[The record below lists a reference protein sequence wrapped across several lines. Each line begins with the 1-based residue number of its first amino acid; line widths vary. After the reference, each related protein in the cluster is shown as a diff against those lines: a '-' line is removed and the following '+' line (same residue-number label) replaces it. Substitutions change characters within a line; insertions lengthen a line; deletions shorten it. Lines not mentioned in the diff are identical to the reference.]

1 MNNYSA
7 LGRLV
12 RDPEV
17 RVSQNGTKT
26 ARYTLAVNRM
36 KKGEADFIPCVA
48 FGKAADFTEKYFFK
62 GMQVAIIGH
71 LQSGSYTDKNGN
83 KRSTLDVIIESQYF
97 ADSKRDSFTP
107 TEEKLPEA
115 FEEID
120 GMQDELPF

>member
-115 FEEID
+115 FEEVD

>member
-1 MNNYSA
+1 MNNYCA

-48 FGKAADFTEKYFFK
+48 FGKAADFTEKYFTK

-83 KRSTLDVIIESQYF
+83 KRSTLDVIIESQFF
-97 ADSKRDSFTP
+97 ADSKRDAFVQ

>member
-1 MNNYSA
+1 M

-17 RVSQNGTKT
+17 RVAQSGTKT
-26 ARYTLAVNRM
+26 ARYTLAVNRV
-36 KKGEADFIPCVA
+36 KRDEADFINCVA
-48 FGKAADFTEKYFFK
+48 FNKAAEFAEKYFRK
-62 GMQVAIIGH
+62 GQQVLVEGR
-71 LQSGSYTDKNGN
+71 LQIGSYTDKNGN

-97 ADSKRDSFTP
+97 ADSKRDAFTP

-115 FEEID
+115 FEEVD

>member
-83 KRSTLDVIIESQYF
+83 KRSTLDVIIESQFF

-115 FEEID
+115 FEEVD

>member
-17 RVSQNGTKT
+17 RVAQSGTKT

-83 KRSTLDVIIESQYF
+83 KRSTLDVIIESQFF
-97 ADSKRDSFTP
+97 ADSKRDSFAP

-115 FEEID
+115 FEEVD

>member
-1 MNNYSA
+1 MNNYCA

-48 FGKAADFTEKYFFK
+48 FGKAADFTEKYFTK

-83 KRSTLDVIIESQYF
+83 KRSTLDVIIESQFF

>member
-1 MNNYSA
+1 MNKCIF

-17 RVSQNGTKT
+17 RVAQSGTKT
-26 ARYTLAVNRM
+26 ARYTLAVNRV
-36 KKGEADFIPCVA
+36 KRDEADFINCVA
-48 FGKAADFTEKYFFK
+48 FNKAAEFAEKYFRK
-62 GMQVAIIGH
+62 GQQVLVEGR
-71 LQSGSYTDKNGN
+71 LQISSYTDKNGV
-83 KRSTLDVIIESQYF
+83 KRSSADIMIEAQHF

-115 FEEID
+115 FEEVD

>member
-48 FGKAADFTEKYFFK
+48 FGKAADFTEKYFRK
-62 GMQVAIIGH
+62 GQQVAIIGH

-83 KRSTLDVIIESQYF
+83 KRSTMDVIIESQYF

-107 TEEKLPEA
+107 TEEKIPDE
-115 FEEID
+115 FVEVD

>member
-48 FGKAADFTEKYFFK
+48 FGKAADFTEKYFTK

-107 TEEKLPEA
+107 TEEKIPDE
-115 FEEID
+115 FVEVD